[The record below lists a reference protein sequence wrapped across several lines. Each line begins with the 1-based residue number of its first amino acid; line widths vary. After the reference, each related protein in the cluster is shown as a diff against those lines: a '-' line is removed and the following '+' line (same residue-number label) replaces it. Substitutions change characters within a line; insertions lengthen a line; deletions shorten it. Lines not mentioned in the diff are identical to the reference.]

1 MSLDTY
7 TNLKQEVIDFSHRG
21 DLDLKI
27 DTFIDMA
34 ETEMYANTQ
43 EVLKIRSLET
53 LDTTATTTSRLI
65 ALPTCYQS
73 MRSMRLT
80 INSNTS
86 NLRFRAPE
94 QMVRVGSSGLPQFY
108 TVTDQIEFDR
118 TPDAAYTIEF
128 QYYATPTGLSSSNA
142 TNVVLDDNPNI
153 YLFGTLWAVF
163 EYAVDEVQS
172 QKYYTRFINAIKGAN
187 KKDKEGRYGPAPAM
201 RIEGSTP

>member
-1 MSLDTY
+1 MTLDTY
-7 TNLKQEVIDFSHRG
+7 ANLKKEVIDFSHRG

-34 ETEMYANTQ
+34 ETEMFANAQ

-65 ALPTCYQS
+65 ALPTGYQS

-94 QMVRVGSSGLPQFY
+94 QMVRVDCSGLPQFY

-128 QYYATPTGLSSSNA
+128 QYYAIPTGLSSSNA

-163 EYAVDEVQS
+163 EYAVDEVQA
-172 QKYYTRFINAIKGAN
+172 QKYYTRFINAISGAN